1 MRDFYYILGV
11 DENASPD
18 QIKSAFRKL
27 SMKFHPDKN
36 NGEKF
41 YEDQFKAILEA
52 WDTLSDPI
60 KKARYDEQL
69 KRYRSA
75 AANIA
80 YKDALIRKYEEE
92 LKRRGGA
99 THVPYQPPVQPTAQP
114 ASQPYNIPRR
124 MVIITGAIMLLFFV
138 SLYLFAPRE
147 KRPIVSYQEVKLPDT
162 IARKLFTT
170 NNEAPVLPADPSLV
184 LDGQTSTLKQFLNN
198 EEHLRSNYSVTDID
212 NDGMPELLLSYH
224 TGGAHCCNVDH
235 LFVFGED
242 GRFDLVFSYTGG
254 LYASGN
260 KLSLYYYQ
268 DIGYYHSCYN
278 CTITEKLPRQDV
290 NAEINIIFDKGK
302 LTPAPTSAPLNESIV
317 TNLAYLSS
325 RGIPALDEEGW
336 DDGSRKEIMLHMIAY
351 HFNNRDITATKAL
364 FDQYYSWNDR
374 ADRWKDLLE
383 LMRKYEEII
392 FSNAAYRE
400 KRTF

>member
-1 MRDFYYILGV
+1 MRDYYYILGV

-41 YEDQFKAILEA
+41 YEDQFKAVLEA
-52 WDTLSDPI
+52 WNVLSDPA
-60 KKARYDEQL
+60 KKPLYDHQL
-69 KRYRSA
+69 KRYKSA

-92 LKRRGGA
+92 LKRRGA
-99 THVPYQPPVQPTAQP
+99 SPQPYQPVQNPTQQPVEQMRPGVGM
-114 ASQPYNIPRR
+114 SRR
-124 MVIITGAIMLLFFV
+124 TVIITTAILLLFFV
-138 SLYLFAPRE
+138 SLYLFAPQDP
-147 KRPIVSYQEVKLPDT
+147 KPKIIYTAPIQPDT
-162 IARKLFTT
+162 TRMVQVK
-170 NNEAPVLPADPSLV
+170 APAIPADPQLL
-184 LDGQTSTLKQFLNN
+184 LDGRSTTLGKFLADEN
-198 EEHLRSNYSVTDID
+198 HLRSKHTTMDLE
-212 NDGMPELLLSYH
+212 NDGKPELLVTYH

-235 LFVFGED
+235 LFVMND
-242 GRFDLVFSYTGG
+242 GGQFELAFSYMGG
-254 LYASGN
+254 LYAAGN

-290 NAEINIIFDKGK
+290 NAEINVLFNKGK
-302 LTPAPTSAPLNESIV
+302 FTPVEVNARLNESIV
-317 TNLAYLSS
+317 INLAYLSN
-325 RGIPALDEEGW
+325 RGIPELDDEGW

-351 HFNNRDITATKAL
+351 HFNNQNALMTKVL
-364 FDQYYSWNDR
+364 FDQYYTWDDH
-374 ADRWKDLLE
+374 AARWKDLDA
-383 LMRKYEEII
+383 MIQRYGEII

-400 KRTF
+400 KQTF

>member
-1 MRDFYYILGV
+1 MRDYYYILGV

-52 WDTLSDPI
+52 WNILSDPA
-60 KKARYDEQL
+60 KRAGYDQQL

-92 LKRRGGA
+92 LRSRGS
-99 THVPYQPPVQPTAQP
+99 
-114 ASQPYNIPRR
+114 ASQQPGQQQQDFSMSHRTI
-124 MVIITGAIMLLFFV
+124 IITASVLVLFFV

-147 KRPIVSYQEVKLPDT
+147 TRPKVVSSEVTLPDT
-162 IARKLFTT
+162 VAKALLADKDT
-170 NNEAPVLPADPSLV
+170 PVLPPDPPLV
-184 LDGQTSTLKQFLNN
+184 LDGRPSTLSAFLGD
-198 EEHLRSNYSVTDID
+198 ETHLRSHHTLTDID
-212 NDGMPELLLSYH
+212 NDGIPELLITYH

-235 LFVFGED
+235 LFVLTEGGQFE
-242 GRFDLVFSYTGG
+242 LVFSYTGG
-254 LYASGN
+254 LYVSGN

-268 DIGYYHSCYN
+268 DIGYYHSCYG
-278 CTITEKLPRQDV
+278 CTITDKLPRQDV
-290 NAEINIIFDKGK
+290 NAEINTIFDKGK
-302 LTPAPTSAPLNESIV
+302 LMPTETNRQLNESIV
-317 TNLAYLSS
+317 INLAYLSS
-325 RGIPALDEEGW
+325 RGIPDLDEEGW

-351 HFNNRDITATKAL
+351 HFNNRDIEKTKAL
-364 FDQYYSWNDR
+364 FDQYYTWSDR
-374 ADRWKDLLE
+374 AARRKDLLA
-383 LMRKYEEII
+383 MIGRYEEII

-400 KRTF
+400 KQTF